1 MAKKDTKD
9 VVVIEEETAKKNSK
23 AKDKKKEET
32 VEVIEEVKIEDN
44 LINESEN
51 VTQSSEPLKEEVKK
65 EKKRRFWDEVKSF
78 FILIIIIGL
87 VVLGGWL
94 FIKYAEPIEWN
105 KKNKDKENEVITTDA
120 YNIATYTVDEGEGKY
135 LSLLGEKYLV
145 EYDNYIP
152 VKIMDRYTDVLYEV
166 SSGEEYT
173 LRVGIDGNLYAVEY
187 LDSENDWNKFNLY
200 VLENE
205 KMVLE
210 KEFIED
216 NTHYNFLV
224 NEGNLVGVVGTSEY
238 INDEGLDV
246 LENTIYTIDDNEY
259 ILNDYDIIGD
269 ETRLGV
275 DSDYITD
282 NKDYL
287 IIRDGEDGAYEYG
300 LYDLKNGEVVIN
312 PTYEGLYTSFDGNY
326 VAIKDGKAGI
336 INKKLKKLV
345 DFEYD
350 FIAIQEDYY
359 VVSKNNKLAIMDSKF
374 NLVTG
379 FDFDYQK
386 TDYDLKYTYN
396 LCCTSFNTF
405 VSYKVNDK
413 YILTIN
419 NEEINRELKYDKS
432 ETYIIDSNG
441 KYKTIKGNYFDAN
454 KEYAYAYLKE
464 TKEIVFYD
472 STTFE
477 KTYTLDFSGYDY
489 NEMPYIKVIGNNI
502 IASLSSDLYY
512 NFENGEEL
520 QIPLLYTFEVNGV
533 KFEYDLENSEFKMLA
548 DGKEVASF
556 SYEPSNYDSLYEMYD
571 ENTLYYNHGLGY
583 VIIEKR

>member
-23 AKDKKKEET
+23 AKYKKKEE
-32 VEVIEEVKIEDN
+32 VIEVLGEVQVENNAVD
-44 LINESEN
+44 ESEN
-51 VTQSSEPLKEEVKK
+51 VVQSSEPLKEELKK

-78 FILIIIIGL
+78 FILIIIISL

-120 YNIATYTVDEGEGKY
+120 YNIATYTVGEGEGKY

-145 EYDNYIP
+145 EYDNYTP
-152 VKIMDRYTDVLYEV
+152 VKIMDRYTNVLYEI

-173 LRVGIDGNLYAVEY
+173 LRIGIDGNLYAVEY

-205 KMVLE
+205 KMVLV

-216 NTHYNFLV
+216 NTLYSFLL
-224 NEGNLVGVVGTSEY
+224 NEDYLVGIIGYSYYEEENSVYESSVYLLNDMEY
-238 INDEGLDV
+238 TLKDYVFAGDEVRLG
-246 LENTIYTIDDNEY
+246 IDDDYYTSNE
-259 ILNDYDIIGD
+259 
-269 ETRLGV
+269 
-275 DSDYITD
+275 DYIVISALNETM
-282 NKDYL
+282 
-287 IIRDGEDGAYEYG
+287 YG
-300 LYDLKNGEVVIN
+300 LYDLKNGEIIIE

-326 VAIKDGKAGI
+326 VAVKDGKAGI
-336 INKKLKKLV
+336 IDRKLKKIV

-350 FIAIQEDYY
+350 FIDIKEDFY
-359 VVSKNNKLAIMDSKF
+359 VVSKNNKLAIMNDEYK
-374 NLVTG
+374 LVTD
-379 FDFDYQK
+379 FVFDYQK
-386 TDYDLKYTYN
+386 SDMNIDYSYQ
-396 LCCTSFNTF
+396 LCCASFNTF
-405 VSYKVNDK
+405 DAYKVNDK
-413 YILTIN
+413 YILVTN
-419 NEEINRELKYDKS
+419 VGEVALDLKYDKS
-432 ETYIIDSNG
+432 ETYVIDGNG
-441 KYKTIKGNYFDAN
+441 KYKTIKGNYFEAN

-477 KTYTLDFSGYDY
+477 KTYTLEFSGYDY

-502 IASLSSDLYY
+502 VASLSSDLYY

-520 QIPLLYTFEVNGV
+520 QHPLLYTFEVNGV
-533 KFEYDLENSEFKMLA
+533 EFEYDLEISEFKMIA
-548 DGKEVASF
+548 DGKKVASF
-556 SYEPSNYDSLYEMYD
+556 GYEPSSYDSFYEMYD
-571 ENTLYYNHGLGY
+571 ENTLYYNQGFSY